1 MDRAIL
7 LLLPLQCKPFLSGTS
22 LDAHMLK
29 TLVERDKTA
38 QRKRDSY
45 EICKILAAWM
55 LRREAKDRYL
65 GHTMIPVHDSQ
76 GIT

>member
-45 EICKILAAWM
+45 EICKILAA
-55 LRREAKDRYL
+55 
-65 GHTMIPVHDSQ
+65 
-76 GIT
+76 